1 MEPISVQTRLIQ
13 AAGRVPSRPD
23 APPGDGSAVA
33 RQMDAVLLTV
43 GFACAR
49 DVLEHVSAMEPG
61 AAFGTAADVLAAA
74 RLQVGDHVRH
84 NVHFI
89 DFPENVPATLDF
101 WARCIADA
109 LVGPDGEEITVD
121 DLLRDGGPGPV
132 SLTDLPTYGRYQHTY
147 ADLLARHEA
156 LVASSE
162 DRVTVLRLGGPLEDE
177 AHRLYLDMAASPV
190 PHSDDGR
197 DLFAALAAHCADREQ
212 PETVPVRENRALI
225 NRAHLERGRAPQ
237 VDTVTDVL
245 RLACALSDGDVTLAA
260 PTRFTSPRRR
270 DRRALLAALD
280 RVVADAPAKLGD
292 VNRHANRW
300 KRLGER
306 LHPHE
311 YPGFPHAREVF
322 AVARGER
329 RAPSLEARI
338 EAAFTEGDLDEALRL
353 LSVSPGMLVRSL
365 DRLLRLAGPERVD
378 TVTDA
383 LAEAAPSVAG
393 RVLLSARA
401 HLDPGRRHSAPRVF
415 ANRGRR
421 AWVALDD
428 RAPLGHGTL
437 TDAVRPL
444 DAEIAA
450 RLPAADRVLVD
461 PVMLK
466 VALPTTGAPG
476 RTDGI
481 GVLPRGSTTV
491 VDGERLR
498 FFVHWRQARLTT
510 DLDLSVQFLRKDFT
524 YCGHLSWTELEGHG
538 GKHSGD
544 IVEAPE
550 GATEM
555 IDLDLARV
563 GAAAHYIVPQVDLYD
578 GEGFDKLAEVFFGY
592 MTRGAD
598 RKGRPFEPRTVR
610 MKSDLSGTGRVALPL
625 VFARGGTRK
634 KPRWRARW
642 THLSLTGQ
650 PRFNQVE
657 ANSLSTGLLAR
668 GIMERP
674 YVTVAQAVE
683 LMRGR
688 GAKVE
693 EYEGQRGGAGTVY
706 IGLERPERLREDA
719 EAFTPER
726 LGNLLSH

>member
-1 MEPISVQTRLIQ
+1 MEPISLQTRLIQ
-13 AAGRVPSRPD
+13 ATGRVPSRPG
-23 APPGDGSAVA
+23 APSGDGSAVA

-49 DVLEHVSAMEPG
+49 DLLEHVSAMEPG
-61 AAFGTAADVLAAA
+61 AAFDTAADVLAAA

-84 NVHFI
+84 NVYFV
-89 DFPENVPATLDF
+89 DFPENVPDTLDF
-101 WARCIADA
+101 WAQCIADA
-109 LVGPDGEEITVD
+109 FVGPDGEEITVE
-121 DLLRDGGPGPV
+121 DLLPDGVPGPV
-132 SLTDLPTYGRYQHTY
+132 SLTELPTYGRYQHTY

-156 LVASSE
+156 LAASSE
-162 DRVTVLRLGGPLEDE
+162 DRVTVLRLGGPLDDE

-197 DLFAALAAHCADREQ
+197 DLLAALAAHCADREQ
-212 PETVPVRENRALI
+212 PEAVPVRENRALV
-225 NRAHLERGRAPQ
+225 NRAHLEHGRAPD

-245 RLACALSDGDVTLAA
+245 RLACALSDGDVTLAE

-280 RVVADAPAKLGD
+280 RVVAEAPAKLGD
-292 VNRHANRW
+292 VNRYANRW

-311 YPGFPHAREVF
+311 YAEFPNARQVF
-322 AVARGER
+322 AVARGDR
-329 RAPSLEARI
+329 RAPSPEGRI
-338 EAAFTEGDLDEALRL
+338 EAAFAAADLDEAVRL
-353 LSVSPGMLVRSL
+353 LSASPGMLVRSL
-365 DRLLRLAGPERVD
+365 DRLLRLAGPERAD
-378 TVTDA
+378 TVAKA
-383 LAEAAPSVAG
+383 LAGAAPSVAG

-401 HLDPGRRHSAPRVF
+401 HLDPRRGSGAPRVF

-421 AWVALDD
+421 AWIVPDG
-428 RAPLGHGTL
+428 RAPLGRDTATGAVGT
-437 TDAVRPL
+437 L

-461 PVMLK
+461 PEALQ
-466 VALPTTGAPG
+466 VALPTAGAPG
-476 RTDGI
+476 RTDGT
-481 GVLPRGSTTV
+481 GVLPRGSTTA
-491 VDGERLR
+491 VDGDRLR

-510 DLDLSVQFLRKDFT
+510 DLDLSVLLLQKDFT
-524 YCGHLSWTELEGHG
+524 YHGQLSWTELEGHG

-555 IDLDLARV
+555 IDLDLSRV
-563 GAAAHYIVPQVDLYD
+563 GAAYVVPQVDLYE
-578 GEGFDKLAEVFFGY
+578 GEGFDELAEVFFGY
-592 MTRGAD
+592 MTRGAN
-598 RKGRPFEPRTVR
+598 RKGRPFEARTVR
-610 MKSDLSGTGRVALPL
+610 MKSDLSGSGRVALPL

-642 THLSLTGQ
+642 THLSLTGE
-650 PRFNQVE
+650 PDFNRVE

-674 YVTVAQAVE
+674 YFTVAQAVE

-693 EYEGQRGGAGTVY
+693 EYQGQRGGEGTVY
-706 IGLERPERLREDA
+706 IGLERPERLREHVA
-719 EAFTPER
+719 AFTPDR

>member
-1 MEPISVQTRLIQ
+1 MEPISLQTRLIQ
-13 AAGRVPSRPD
+13 ATGRVPCRPG
-23 APPGDGSAVA
+23 APSGDGAAVA
-33 RQMDAVLLTV
+33 RQMDAALLTV

-49 DVLEHVSAMEPG
+49 DLLDHVSAMEPG
-61 AAFGTAADVLAAA
+61 AAFDTAADVMAAA

-84 NVHFI
+84 NVYFI
-89 DFPENVPATLDF
+89 DFPENVPDTLDF
-101 WARCIADA
+101 WAQCIADA
-109 LVGPDGEEITVD
+109 LVGPDGEEVAVE
-121 DLLRDGGPGPV
+121 DLFPDGAPGPV
-132 SLTDLPTYGRYQHTY
+132 SLTDLPAYGRYQHTY

-162 DRVTVLRLGGPLEDE
+162 DRVTVLRLGGPLDDE
-177 AHRLYLDMAASPV
+177 AHRLYLDTAASPV
-190 PHSDDGR
+190 PLADDGR
-197 DLFAALAAHCADREQ
+197 DLLAALAAHCADREQ
-212 PETVPVRENRALI
+212 PETVPVRENRAII
-225 NRAHLERGRAPQ
+225 NRARLEHGRAPQ

-280 RVVADAPAKLGD
+280 RVVAGAPVKLGD

-311 YPGFPHAREVF
+311 YPEFPHAREVF

-329 RAPSLEARI
+329 RASSLEART

-353 LSVSPGMLVRSL
+353 LSASPGMLVRSL
-365 DRLLRLAGPERVD
+365 DRLLRLAGPERLDAVSG
-378 TVTDA
+378 A

-421 AWVALDD
+421 AWVAPDA
-428 RAPLGHGTL
+428 REPLGRGLL

-461 PVMLK
+461 PAVLK

-476 RTDGI
+476 RADGT

-498 FFVHWRQARLTT
+498 FFVHWRQAHLTT
-510 DLDLSVQFLRKDFT
+510 DLDLSVVLLQKDFT
-524 YCGHLSWTELEGHG
+524 YHGHLSWTELEGHG

-563 GAAAHYIVPQVDLYD
+563 GAAHYVVPQVDLFE
-578 GEGFDKLAEVFFGY
+578 GEGFDDLAEVFFGY
-592 MTRGAD
+592 MTRGTD

-625 VFARGGTRK
+625 VFARGGTRN

-642 THLSLTGQ
+642 THLSLTGE
-650 PRFNQVE
+650 PNFNRVE

-693 EYEGQRGGAGTVY
+693 EYGGQRGGGGTIYV
-706 IGLERPERLREDA
+706 GLERPERLREDV
-719 EAFTPER
+719 EAFTPDR
-726 LGNLLSH
+726 LENLLSH